1 MTHLNRHL
9 CLSFCLLL
17 AVGAWLV
24 HPLGVKGW
32 GEQGHL
38 LGGRAAAMKLP
49 VKMPLF
55 FRLAV
60 NQLSYLNPEP
70 DRWRAR
76 TESDLDPALN
86 AATAP
91 DHFIDLEWVP
101 EAALNAPDRF
111 GFIAEMVKTEHKPN
125 EVGFVPFRML
135 ELFQRVRV
143 EFRLWRA
150 EKDLAK
156 KRWIEQRII
165 NDAGILGHYVL
176 DGSNPHHTTIHHNG
190 WIGDNPKGYTAVTRE
205 RGFHGRFES
214 EYVRTHMQ
222 LKDIL
227 PLIIGPARVLE
238 KPRQEIWAYVR
249 ASHAKVEEL
258 YELDKREQFGE
269 MTASLEHKRFTA
281 ERLAAGAQMLRDL
294 WWTAWMTSE
303 LPPPTP
309 TPTPHKPPSK

>member
-1 MTHLNRHL
+1 MTHLNRHRY
-9 CLSFCLLL
+9 LSFCLLL
-17 AVGAWLV
+17 AVAALLV
-24 HPLGVKGW
+24 NPLGVQGW

-38 LGGRAAAMKLP
+38 ISGRAAAMKLP

-76 TESDLDPALN
+76 SESDLDPALN

-91 DHFIDLEWVP
+91 DHFIDMEWAP

-111 GFIAEMVKTEHKPN
+111 GFIAEISKTEHKPN
-125 EVGFVPFRML
+125 EVGFVPFRIL
-135 ELFQRVRV
+135 ELFQRLRV

-165 NDAGILGHYVL
+165 NDAGILGHYVA

-190 WIGDNPKGYTAVTRE
+190 WVGDNPKGYTAVTRE
-205 RGFHGRFES
+205 RGIHGRFES

-227 PLIIGPARVLE
+227 PLLTGPARVLE
-238 KPRQEIWAYVR
+238 KPRQEIWAYLR

-258 YELDKREQFGE
+258 YELDKREPFGE

-294 WWTAWMTSE
+294 WWTAWVTSE
-303 LPPPTP
+303 FPLPTP
-309 TPTPHKPPSK
+309 TPTPTKPPGK